1 MEYISLS
8 KAAALIGKSKSTVLQ
23 YIRNGKLKAE
33 KNDRG
38 IYNISTDDL
47 FLAFLP
53 NTSERT
59 EKQPS
64 ERNIDVAILQE
75 KIASEQ
81 ALRKSIENERDF
93 LREQLQKAG
102 EERRMLNHKLS
113 LLEGK
118 RSEPDFEPV
127 IVVTEK
133 SNKSNL
139 LWRKIFKKSVTYLN
153 DTI

>member
-8 KAAALIGKSKSTVLQ
+8 KAAALIGKSKSTVLE

-75 KIASEQ
+75 KLASEQ
-81 ALRKSIENERDF
+81 VARKLIENERDF
-93 LREQLQKAG
+93 LREQLKEAG

-133 SNKSNL
+133 SNL

-153 DTI
+153 DII

>member
-8 KAAALIGKSKSTVLQ
+8 QAAILIGKSKSTVLE
-23 YIRNGKLKAE
+23 YIRNGKLKADKNE
-33 KNDRG
+33 KG
-38 IYNISTDDL
+38 IYNISKDDL
-47 FLAFLP
+47 FLAFSS
-53 NTSERT
+53 NASERT

-64 ERNIDVAILQE
+64 ERHIAIALLQE

-118 RSEPDFEPV
+118 RSEPEFEPV
-127 IVVTEK
+127 IVVAEK
-133 SNKSNL
+133 SKKSNL

-153 DTI
+153 DII